1 MHDRRKTNTKVV
13 LANNFVSENFVS
25 KNCFAYPVALSQMK
39 HTPKDRLQTIWTS

>member
-25 KNCFAYPVALSQMK
+25 KKMCFAYPVALSQMK
-39 HTPKDRLQTIWTS
+39 HTPKDRL